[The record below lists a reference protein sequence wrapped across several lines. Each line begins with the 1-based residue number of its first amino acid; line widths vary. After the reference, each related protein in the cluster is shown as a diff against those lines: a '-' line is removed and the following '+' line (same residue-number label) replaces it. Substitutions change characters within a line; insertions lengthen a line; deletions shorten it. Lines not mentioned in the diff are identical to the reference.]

1 LLAVAGLG
9 SEPVILALSSEENLK
24 FILLPVARG
33 ISSPVCKLRPTLGL
47 QVFGENVP
55 KPLSSKDLPSFIES
69 FTALKNCSMA
79 ILTSSLV
86 IPHNIAVSLIK
97 SFFVIGMVE
106 NIVKKFQINLPNL
119 DPQAL
124 GLD

>member
-1 LLAVAGLG
+1 LLAATCLG
-9 SEPVILALSSEENLK
+9 TELVILALSSEENLK
-24 FILLPVARG
+24 FMLLPVARG

-55 KPLSSKDLPSFIES
+55 KPLISKELPFFMES

-79 ILTSSLV
+79 ILTLSLV

-97 SFFVIGMVE
+97 SFFVIGME
-106 NIVKKFQINLPNL
+106 EI
-119 DPQAL
+119 
-124 GLD
+124 